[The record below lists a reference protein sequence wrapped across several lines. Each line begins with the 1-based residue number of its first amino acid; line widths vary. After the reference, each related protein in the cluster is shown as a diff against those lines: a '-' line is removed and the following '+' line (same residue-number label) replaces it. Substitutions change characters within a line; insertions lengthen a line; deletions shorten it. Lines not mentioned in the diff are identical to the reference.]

1 MKFRFLFLCLLL
13 LIPTLALAQDD
24 LVGLTGTYVYEGGE
38 GDSAYTGEL
47 TLTGTGPI
55 YWLTYRDDHGADGL
69 DEDSALAIA
78 QGSMVVAAFGED
90 CSPATLIRQSDGTL
104 FSTWRDTSSNAVS
117 ALGLEYDLPRSETTG
132 FAGIYDAVGS
142 YADGKQ
148 YTASVTIT
156 ENEGGWY
163 DVRYVYESDEGTLDD
178 LGDDFGVGLVSGN
191 VMAFAYTSDDS
202 PCEPYLIDLSDGA
215 FTSYHRDAAGRIVV
229 ESGSRAE

>member
-1 MKFRFLFLCLLL
+1 M
-13 LIPTLALAQDD
+13 
-24 LVGLTGTYVYEGGE
+24 
-38 GDSAYTGEL
+38 
-47 TLTGTGPI
+47 
-55 YWLTYRDDHGADGL
+55 YWLSYVNTSSEGA
-69 DEDSALAIA
+69 EDSGTSIAVA
-78 QGSMVVAAFGED
+78 QGSRVVAAFGED

-191 VMAFAYTSDDS
+191 MMAFAYTSDDS